1 MNVAI
6 FLWNNKSRYTI
17 NFTIIK
23 GINCNWNMIKMML
36 VVVPYDNDA
45 ALITICKFRW
55 EKSYNI
61 YIFSVALLM
70 YVAIF
75 LWNSKSRYAINSTI
89 VKVIGCDWNMMKML
103 LVVIPYENDVTL
115 INLSHFTIV
124 KVIGCDWSV
133 IKMMLLIVPYENDV
147 TLIYIYW
154 NIIL

>member
-1 MNVAI
+1 
-6 FLWNNKSRYTI
+6 
-17 NFTIIK
+17 
-23 GINCNWNMIKMML
+23 MIKMML

-45 ALITICKFRW
+45 ALITISKFRW

-61 YIFSVALLM
+61 YIYIFFVALLM

-89 VKVIGCDWNMMKML
+89 VKVIGCDWNMIKMM

-124 KVIGCDWSV
+124 KVR
-133 IKMMLLIVPYENDV
+133 
-147 TLIYIYW
+147 
-154 NIIL
+154 

>member
-1 MNVAI
+1 M
-6 FLWNNKSRYTI
+6 
-17 NFTIIK
+17 
-23 GINCNWNMIKMML
+23 
-36 VVVPYDNDA
+36 
-45 ALITICKFRW
+45 
-55 EKSYNI
+55 
-61 YIFSVALLM
+61 
-70 YVAIF
+70 
-75 LWNSKSRYAINSTI
+75 
-89 VKVIGCDWNMMKML
+89 IGCDWNMIKMI